1 MAKGD
6 DAVRRKKN
14 KAQRKKLN
22 RKSDSST
29 VSARVA
35 SIIAAKKRRK
45 AGKRRICQGMCFSL
59 PTPDDPFNERL
70 DKKDISR
77 REPQKPKPSKLDR
90 KVSAKGKDSVATKG
104 SVLGHN
110 VALKDEQKKSVTLIN
125 NMGKSRHIDSGKMEI
140 QQDGKKV
147 GLHGNQEQACK
158 SSDFPSK
165 YLILCLK
172 AIEDTLY
179 PDGTYNGEEGKRLF
193 VNPWGIEFWKCY
205 SAGKD
210 ILETSGS
217 SSDFEQIAWIASTA
231 ADVISRREKEG
242 HLFTGPFLL
251 FIVPSKEKALKVRSL
266 CKPLKAQ
273 GIHTVS
279 LHPGASIDHQ
289 INGLQSCEP
298 EFLVST
304 PERLLELVS
313 LKATDISGV
322 SMLVIDGMESA
333 SGGCYLDTVKS
344 VRQSI
349 SGKPH
354 TLVFFNS
361 FNNAYVPAVQSL
373 LTGLVYRLSLND
385 SVASQSAGIIQS
397 IHVCSSKEERTMKPL
412 NVRIV
417 LRVQHVVINQEG
429 LILPCC
435 SLGLLHHIHTVLSH
449 ALLVLFWRREG
460 IQALDNAYSNQI
472 IAQHLKVLY
481 VVGKDNNIQ
490 KLVSAV
496 KFKGYSIS
504 MSSYLNS
511 MESGNSLDCGGRM
524 RPTVSIIDTENISC
538 TDLGEYGVVII
549 PDFVL
554 SIDDYLQILTRMARH
569 TVNGVLHSF
578 LTKDD
583 SQHAGPLIEI
593 LEQCGQEVAEELR
606 NL

>member
-90 KVSAKGKDSVATKG
+90 KVSAKRKDSVATKG

-147 GLHGNQEQACK
+147 GLHGNQEQAYK

-397 IHVCSSKEERTMKPL
+397 IHVCSSKEERTMK
-412 NVRIV
+412 
-417 LRVQHVVINQEG
+417 
-429 LILPCC
+429 
-435 SLGLLHHIHTVLSH
+435 
-449 ALLVLFWRREG
+449 G

-504 MSSYLNS
+504 ISSYLNS

>member
-77 REPQKPKPSKLDR
+77 REPQKPKPSKLDL
-90 KVSAKGKDSVATKG
+90 KVSAKRKDSVATKG

-179 PDGTYNGEEGKRLF
+179 PDGTYNGEEGNRLF

-313 LKATDISGV
+313 LKAIDISGV

-344 VRQSI
+344 IRQAI

-397 IHVCSSKEERTMKPL
+397 IHVCSSKEERTMK
-412 NVRIV
+412 
-417 LRVQHVVINQEG
+417 
-429 LILPCC
+429 
-435 SLGLLHHIHTVLSH
+435 
-449 ALLVLFWRREG
+449 G

-504 MSSYLNS
+504 ISSYLNS
-511 MESGNSLDCGGRM
+511 MESGNSLDCGGRI
-524 RPTVSIIDTENISC
+524 PTVYIIHTENISC

-583 SQHAGPLIEI
+583 SRHAGSLIEI

>member
-90 KVSAKGKDSVATKG
+90 KVSAKRKDSVATKG

-217 SSDFEQIAWIASTA
+217 SSGFEQIAWIASTA

-304 PERLLELVS
+304 PERLSELVS

-397 IHVCSSKEERTMKPL
+397 IHVCSSKEERTMKVP
-412 NVRIV
+412 
-417 LRVQHVVINQEG
+417 Q
-429 LILPCC
+429 PSC
-435 SLGLLHHIHTVLSH
+435 LSGTLQSSPTDEDLK
-449 ALLVLFWRREG
+449 ALK
-460 IQALDNAYSNQI
+460 Y
-472 IAQHLKVLY
+472 
-481 VVGKDNNIQ
+481 
-490 KLVSAV
+490 
-496 KFKGYSIS
+496 KF
-504 MSSYLNS
+504 
-511 MESGNSLDCGGRM
+511 
-524 RPTVSIIDTENISC
+524 
-538 TDLGEYGVVII
+538 
-549 PDFVL
+549 
-554 SIDDYLQILTRMARH
+554 
-569 TVNGVLHSF
+569 
-578 LTKDD
+578 
-583 SQHAGPLIEI
+583 AGS
-593 LEQCGQEVAEELR
+593 
-606 NL
+606 

>member
-45 AGKRRICQGMCFSL
+45 AGKRRICEGMCFSL

-90 KVSAKGKDSVATKG
+90 KVSAKRKDSVATKG

-110 VALKDEQKKSVTLIN
+110 VALKDGQKKSVTLIN
-125 NMGKSRHIDSGKMEI
+125 NMGKSRHIDSGKKEI

-179 PDGTYNGEEGKRLF
+179 PDGTYNGEEGNRLF

-313 LKATDISGV
+313 LKAIDISGV

-344 VRQSI
+344 IRQAI

-397 IHVCSSKEERTMKPL
+397 IHVCSSKEERTMK
-412 NVRIV
+412 
-417 LRVQHVVINQEG
+417 
-429 LILPCC
+429 
-435 SLGLLHHIHTVLSH
+435 
-449 ALLVLFWRREG
+449 G

-504 MSSYLNS
+504 ISSYLNS
-511 MESGNSLDCGGRM
+511 MESGNRLWWQNTHSLHY
-524 RPTVSIIDTENISC
+524 P
-538 TDLGEYGVVII
+538 Y
-549 PDFVL
+549 
-554 SIDDYLQILTRMARH
+554 
-569 TVNGVLHSF
+569 
-578 LTKDD
+578 
-583 SQHAGPLIEI
+583 
-593 LEQCGQEVAEELR
+593 
-606 NL
+606 

>member
-6 DAVRRKKN
+6 DTVRRKKN

-59 PTPDDPFNERL
+59 LIPDDPFNERL

-77 REPQKPKPSKLDR
+77 REPQKPKSSKLDR
-90 KVSAKGKDSVATKG
+90 KVSAKRKDSVATKG

-172 AIEDTLY
+172 VIEDTLY
-179 PDGTYNGEEGKRLF
+179 PDGTYNGEEGKQLL

-205 SAGKD
+205 SVGKD

-231 ADVISRREKEG
+231 SDVISRREREG

-349 SGKPH
+349 SGKSYS
-354 TLVFFNS
+354 LVFFNS
-361 FNNAYVPAVQSL
+361 FNNADVPAVQSL

-397 IHVCSSKEERTMKPL
+397 IHVCSSKEERTMK
-412 NVRIV
+412 
-417 LRVQHVVINQEG
+417 
-429 LILPCC
+429 
-435 SLGLLHHIHTVLSH
+435 
-449 ALLVLFWRREG
+449 G

-504 MSSYLNS
+504 ISSYLNS

>member
-90 KVSAKGKDSVATKG
+90 KVSAKRKDSVATKG

-266 CKPLKAQ
+266 CRPLKAQ

-397 IHVCSSKEERTMKPL
+397 IHVCSSKEERTMK
-412 NVRIV
+412 
-417 LRVQHVVINQEG
+417 
-429 LILPCC
+429 
-435 SLGLLHHIHTVLSH
+435 
-449 ALLVLFWRREG
+449 G

-504 MSSYLNS
+504 ISSYLNS

>member
-77 REPQKPKPSKLDR
+77 REPQKPKPSKLDL
-90 KVSAKGKDSVATKG
+90 KVSAKRKDSVATKG

-165 YLILCLK
+165 YLIICLK

-179 PDGTYNGEEGKRLF
+179 PDGTYNGEEGNRLF

-289 INGLQSCEP
+289 INGLLSCEP

-313 LKATDISGV
+313 LKAIDISGV

-344 VRQSI
+344 IRQAI

-397 IHVCSSKEERTMKPL
+397 IHVCSSKEERTMK
-412 NVRIV
+412 
-417 LRVQHVVINQEG
+417 
-429 LILPCC
+429 
-435 SLGLLHHIHTVLSH
+435 
-449 ALLVLFWRREG
+449 G

-504 MSSYLNS
+504 ISSYLNS
-511 MESGNSLDCGGRM
+511 MESGNSLDCGGRI
-524 RPTVSIIDTENISC
+524 PTVSIIHTENISC

-583 SQHAGPLIEI
+583 SRHAGSLIEI

>member
-90 KVSAKGKDSVATKG
+90 KVSAKRKDSVATKG

-147 GLHGNQEQACK
+147 GLHGNQEQAYK

-333 SGGCYLDTVKS
+333 SGGCYLDAVKS

-397 IHVCSSKEERTMKPL
+397 IHVCSSKEERTMK
-412 NVRIV
+412 
-417 LRVQHVVINQEG
+417 
-429 LILPCC
+429 
-435 SLGLLHHIHTVLSH
+435 
-449 ALLVLFWRREG
+449 G

-504 MSSYLNS
+504 ISSYLNS

-583 SQHAGPLIEI
+583 SQHAGPLIKI

>member
-29 VSARVA
+29 VSARAA

-77 REPQKPKPSKLDR
+77 REPQKPKPLKLDR
-90 KVSAKGKDSVATKG
+90 KVSAKRKDSVATKG

-110 VALKDEQKKSVTLIN
+110 VALKDEQKKSITLIN

-147 GLHGNQEQACK
+147 GLRGNQEQACK

-231 ADVISRREKEG
+231 ADVISRGEKEG
-242 HLFTGPFLL
+242 HLFSGPFLL

-313 LKATDISGV
+313 LKAIDISGV

-333 SGGCYLDTVKS
+333 SGGYVDTVKS
-344 VRQSI
+344 VRQAI

-397 IHVCSSKEERTMKPL
+397 IHVCSSKEERTMK
-412 NVRIV
+412 
-417 LRVQHVVINQEG
+417 
-429 LILPCC
+429 
-435 SLGLLHHIHTVLSH
+435 
-449 ALLVLFWRREG
+449 G

-481 VVGKDNNIQ
+481 VVGKDNNIR

-504 MSSYLNS
+504 ISSYLNS

-583 SQHAGPLIEI
+583 SRHAGPLIEI

>member
-90 KVSAKGKDSVATKG
+90 KVSAKRKDSVATKG

-397 IHVCSSKEERTMKPL
+397 IHVCSSKEERTMK
-412 NVRIV
+412 
-417 LRVQHVVINQEG
+417 
-429 LILPCC
+429 
-435 SLGLLHHIHTVLSH
+435 
-449 ALLVLFWRREG
+449 G

-504 MSSYLNS
+504 ISSYLNS

>member
-90 KVSAKGKDSVATKG
+90 KVSAKRKDSVATKG

-179 PDGTYNGEEGKRLF
+179 PDGTYNGEEEKRLF

-242 HLFTGPFLL
+242 YLFTGPFLL

-313 LKATDISGV
+313 LKAIDISGV

-397 IHVCSSKEERTMKPL
+397 IYVCSSKEERTMK
-412 NVRIV
+412 
-417 LRVQHVVINQEG
+417 
-429 LILPCC
+429 
-435 SLGLLHHIHTVLSH
+435 
-449 ALLVLFWRREG
+449 G

-504 MSSYLNS
+504 ISSYLNS

-524 RPTVSIIDTENISC
+524 RPTVSIMDTENISC

>member
-77 REPQKPKPSKLDR
+77 REPLKPKPSKLDR
-90 KVSAKGKDSVATKG
+90 KVSAKRKDSVATKG

-140 QQDGKKV
+140 QQGGKKV

-397 IHVCSSKEERTMKPL
+397 IHVCSSKEERTMK
-412 NVRIV
+412 
-417 LRVQHVVINQEG
+417 
-429 LILPCC
+429 
-435 SLGLLHHIHTVLSH
+435 
-449 ALLVLFWRREG
+449 G
-460 IQALDNAYSNQI
+460 IQALDNAYSSQI

-504 MSSYLNS
+504 ISSYLNS

-549 PDFVL
+549 PDFVV

>member
-70 DKKDISR
+70 DKKDVRR
-77 REPQKPKPSKLDR
+77 REPQKSKPSKLDR
-90 KVSAKGKDSVATKG
+90 KVSAKRKDSVATKG

-110 VALKDEQKKSVTLIN
+110 AALKDEQKKSVSLIN

-179 PDGTYNGEEGKRLF
+179 PDGTYNGEEGNRLF

-313 LKATDISGV
+313 LKAIDISVV

-344 VRQSI
+344 VRQAI

-397 IHVCSSKEERTMKPL
+397 IHVCSSKEERTMK
-412 NVRIV
+412 
-417 LRVQHVVINQEG
+417 
-429 LILPCC
+429 
-435 SLGLLHHIHTVLSH
+435 
-449 ALLVLFWRREG
+449 G

-472 IAQHLKVLY
+472 IARHLKVLY

-504 MSSYLNS
+504 ISSYLNS

-538 TDLGEYGVVII
+538 TDLGEYSVVII

-583 SQHAGPLIEI
+583 SWHAGPLIEI

>member
-70 DKKDISR
+70 DKKNISR

-90 KVSAKGKDSVATKG
+90 KVSAKRKDSVATKG

-397 IHVCSSKEERTMKPL
+397 IHVCSSKEERTMK
-412 NVRIV
+412 
-417 LRVQHVVINQEG
+417 
-429 LILPCC
+429 
-435 SLGLLHHIHTVLSH
+435 
-449 ALLVLFWRREG
+449 G

-504 MSSYLNS
+504 ISSYLNS

>member
-45 AGKRRICQGMCFSL
+45 AGKRRICQ
-59 PTPDDPFNERL
+59 
-70 DKKDISR
+70 
-77 REPQKPKPSKLDR
+77 
-90 KVSAKGKDSVATKG
+90 
-104 SVLGHN
+104 
-110 VALKDEQKKSVTLIN
+110 
-125 NMGKSRHIDSGKMEI
+125 
-140 QQDGKKV
+140 
-147 GLHGNQEQACK
+147 
-158 SSDFPSK
+158 
-165 YLILCLK
+165 
-172 AIEDTLY
+172 
-179 PDGTYNGEEGKRLF
+179 
-193 VNPWGIEFWKCY
+193 
-205 SAGKD
+205 D

-397 IHVCSSKEERTMKPL
+397 IHVCSSKEERTMKVPQPSCLSGTLQSSPTDEDLKALKYKKVNASYCLFGSAVYVVGTERIAPL
-412 NVRIV
+412 N
-417 LRVQHVVINQEG
+417 
-429 LILPCC
+429 
-435 SLGLLHHIHTVLSH
+435 GLLIS
-449 ALLVLFWRREG
+449 G

-504 MSSYLNS
+504 ISSYLNS

-606 NL
+606 NFFANAALVLTICKISRPCGHKEA